1 MDDDGTHKDMHD
13 QQELAARLQR
23 QLTSEYA
30 RSHGD
35 PVQRRRVHE
44 DWEKNFGDNVRQW
57 RRARNWSQ
65 EDLADKLRQEGIDL
79 HQTSVAKI
87 ERGTRPLR
95 VAEAAAIATIFRVP
109 PLTVFLE
116 PPLAEEQSLTRSPL
130 NQLNDMITSAQN
142 LLSEMKADMSRS
154 AGRYVD
160 QEAHVLGLARIL
172 NQTALEAELNHDRTQ
187 SNEDGATD
195 ATEA

>member
-1 MDDDGTHKDMHD
+1 MDDGEAPNKMHD
-13 QQELAARLQR
+13 QRELAARLQR

-30 RSHGD
+30 HPSVGD

-44 DWEKNFGDNVRQW
+44 EWEKNFGDNVRHW
-57 RRARNWSQ
+57 RRERNWSQ
-65 EDLADKLRQEGIDL
+65 EELADKLRSEGFDL

-109 PLTVFLE
+109 PLAVFLGSPQTE
-116 PPLAEEQSLTRSPL
+116 ARSPL
-130 NQLNDMITSAQN
+130 DQLNDIIASAQN
-142 LLSEMKADMSRS
+142 LLGQMKDEMSRS

-160 QEAHVLGLARIL
+160 QEAHVLALARML
-172 NQTALEAELNHDRTQ
+172 NETALNAEKQIGDQGTTDREGGKDDAEA
-187 SNEDGATD
+187 
-195 ATEA
+195 